1 VPLIR
6 MINFTSFENLK
17 DKKKQARGDMFKKR
31 EMRIILN
38 PRPSAFSIHI
48 M

>member
-1 VPLIR
+1 MSQLDIK
-6 MINFTSFENLK
+6 MLK
-17 DKKKQARGDMFKKR
+17 EDIKQARGDMFKKR
-31 EMRIILN
+31 EARIILN